1 MKIFIQKNG
10 EKNMISTLTPTS
22 CKQRKTELELK
33 NDLSKMGICSP
44 LTQAEKDE
52 LIEIYKSE
60 KVEE

>member
-1 MKIFIQKNG
+1 
-10 EKNMISTLTPTS
+10 MISTLTPTS